1 MGNVQICNCKES
13 KELENTKKVIIM
25 NAEED
30 NIKSEEGKIKNIKT
44 KDETIQRK
52 IFLSSEK
59 QTRRKESNL
68 DKTTDSVEKNNI
80 VILKENQC

>member
-30 NIKSEEGKIKNIKT
+30 NIKSEEGKIKNMRTKKIK
-44 KDETIQRK
+44 KNK
-52 IFLSSEK
+52 KKKKKKKKKLIF
-59 QTRRKESNL
+59 
-68 DKTTDSVEKNNI
+68 I
-80 VILKENQC
+80 